1 MRSLLGSKS
10 KNVFI
15 VGPMGAGK
23 TTIGRHL
30 AKRLKRPFWD
40 SDKELESRTGVDIP
54 TIFDYEGED
63 GFRARESAVLEELCL
78 RTGIVLATGGGAVL
92 KDKNRKLLMNNGIV
106 VYLRVSIETQLAR
119 TSRDKNRPLLQ
130 TENPRSKLEE
140 MKKARDPLY
149 LEVSDLVMDTD
160 VYSVSII
167 TSRIVKRI
175 GSKLS

>member
-1 MRSLLGSKS
+1 
-10 KNVFI
+10 
-15 VGPMGAGK
+15 MGAGK

-40 SDKELESRTGVDIP
+40 SDKELENRTGVDIP
-54 TIFDYEGED
+54 TIFDYEGEE

-78 RTGIVLATGGGAVL
+78 RSGIVLATGGGAVL
-92 KDKNRKLLMNNGIV
+92 REKNRKLLMGNGMV

-119 TSRDKNRPLLQ
+119 TSRDRSRPLLQ
-130 TENPRSKLEE
+130 TENPRIRLEQL
-140 MKKARDPLY
+140 KKQRDPLY

-160 VYSVSII
+160 YYSVSII

-175 GSKLS
+175 GSRIS